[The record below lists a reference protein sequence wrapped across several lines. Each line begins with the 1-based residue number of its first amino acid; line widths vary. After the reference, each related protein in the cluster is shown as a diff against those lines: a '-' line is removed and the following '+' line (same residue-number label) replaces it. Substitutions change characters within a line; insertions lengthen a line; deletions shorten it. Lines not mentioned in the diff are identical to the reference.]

1 MISGTCYEIDAD
13 EIDNQRS
20 SVESLF
26 SFDKDL
32 KYYQKPIPGNHPPKM
47 KNPGNHPQK
56 MKSGAAIMGHGL
68 TWGQRQG
75 VFVFGSPN
83 FNLGLPKTGARFGG
97 FGNILRY
104 GKFENDKEASR
115 ITKNDRVLNNPTK
128 GRGEGKGFR
137 VKLKEEAGN
146 IRKQNGEPGNTPGL
160 YLGWTV
166 ITGK

>member
-1 MISGTCYEIDAD
+1 
-13 EIDNQRS
+13 
-20 SVESLF
+20 
-26 SFDKDL
+26 
-32 KYYQKPIPGNHPPKM
+32 M
-47 KNPGNHPQK
+47 KNPGNHPQN

-68 TWGQRQG
+68 TWGQRQA
-75 VFVFGSPN
+75 VFVLGSPN
-83 FNLGLPKTGARFGG
+83 FNLGLPKTSARYGG

-104 GKFENDKEASR
+104 GKYENGKEASR

-128 GRGEGKGFR
+128 GRGKGKGFR
-137 VKLKEEAGN
+137 EKLKEEAEN